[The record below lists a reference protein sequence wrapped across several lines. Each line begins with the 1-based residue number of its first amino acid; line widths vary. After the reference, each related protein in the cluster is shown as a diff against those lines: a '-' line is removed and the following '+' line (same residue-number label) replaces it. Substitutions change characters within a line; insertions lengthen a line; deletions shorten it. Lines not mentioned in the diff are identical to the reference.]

1 MTNQQSW
8 ISPESPIETNELI
21 GLPSR
26 GREMLTGAWGTPK
39 AASLDS
45 SVVLSIPPSLR
56 GCQKSPGPVLIDAQ
70 AGTARLVKV
79 VAVFFRGQ

>member
-1 MTNQQSW
+1 MSTHSLQGPNDESKVGFHQSF
-8 ISPESPIETNELI
+8 PLRTNELI

-45 SVVLSIPPSLR
+45 SVVLSTPPSLR
-56 GCQKSPGPVLIDAQ
+56 GVNSPQ
-70 AGTARLVKV
+70 ALA
-79 VAVFFRGQ
+79 